1 MLHRSSIGA
10 NFVSPLSSHSRLTI
24 ELTFKMRRCK
34 HRISI
39 AAHIGCLQGF
49 PFVKSSSFSTQIA
62 LMAAIFYLSNGLLGQ
77 NEPSSSA
84 HAHGPFTIATAIEQA
99 GIRYPAIRA
108 AEAQREA
115 AKAAIGVT
123 QASYLPRADM
133 LWQLNRATTNKANLT
148 PLGQSVVPIPTEP
161 ARATTGHS
169 DWNTLTGVLF
179 SWQPFDFGARQ
190 AQVAAA
196 RFGYDSA
203 RRAAELTKLDVESA
217 AAGAF
222 LDIVSARQIVK
233 VQQANVERMEA
244 FSRSIHVL
252 VDNTLRP
259 GADASQADAQ
269 LAQARTQLIQAQAQ
283 EKARLETL
291 ANFLQVSSDQIEI
304 DDSQVLKDAPSLTDQ
319 TGDIAAHPFVLQQT
333 AIRDQA
339 KEQLR
344 ALNRSWVPN
353 FSLYG
358 SLSGLGAGLTSTPV
372 PSFQGGSAGLAPQ
385 TYNWLAAVQV
395 TFPAFQIFT
404 LHPQQKAQA
413 SILSASEATRERVV
427 SDVSA
432 QVKEAQALLDGA
444 KSVAQNTPIELR
456 AARDSEQQ
464 QKARYQAGLATVIE
478 VSAAESVLAQAEG
491 DDAVAHLNVWRGI
504 AGVAEAKGDL
514 QPFLQ
519 LLQFKP

>member
-1 MLHRSSIGA
+1 M
-10 NFVSPLSSHSRLTI
+10 
-24 ELTFKMRRCK
+24 
-34 HRISI
+34 
-39 AAHIGCLQGF
+39 
-49 PFVKSSSFSTQIA
+49 KSSSFSAQVA
-62 LMAAIFYLSNGLLGQ
+62 LVVALISVPQGLVGQ
-77 NEPSSSA
+77 NAPSGPA
-84 HAHGPFTIATAIEQA
+84 PVHGPFTISAAIEQA
-99 GIRYPAIRA
+99 ATRYPAIRA

-115 AKAAIGVT
+115 AKGAIGVA
-123 QASYLPRADM
+123 QAAYLPRADM

-179 SWQPFDFGARQ
+179 SWQPFDFGARH
-190 AQVAAA
+190 AQVGAA

-203 RRAAELTKLDVESA
+203 RHAADLTKLDVESA

-233 VQQANVERMEA
+233 VQQANVQRMEA
-244 FSRSIHVL
+244 FSKSIHVL

-283 EKARLETL
+283 EKARLEAL
-291 ANFLQVSSDQIEI
+291 ANLLQVSSDQIEI
-304 DDSQVLKDAPSLTDQ
+304 DDSQLLKEAPAMLGQGGQIDT
-319 TGDIAAHPFVLQQT
+319 HPFVMQQT
-333 AIRDQA
+333 ANRDQA
-339 KEQLR
+339 KEQLHV
-344 ALNRSWVPN
+344 LNRSWVPN
-353 FSLYG
+353 FSLFG
-358 SLSGLGAGLTSTPV
+358 SVSGLGAGLTSTPV
-372 PSFQGGSAGLAPQ
+372 PAFQGGSAGLAPQ

-404 LHPQQKAQA
+404 LRPQQKAQA
-413 SILSASEATRERVV
+413 SILSASEATRERAV

-432 QVKEAQALLDGA
+432 QVKEARALLDGA
-444 KSVAQNTPIELR
+444 RSVAQNTPIELQ

-478 VSAAESVLAQAEG
+478 VSAAESALAQAEG
-491 DDAVAHLNVWRGI
+491 DDAVARLNVWRGI
-504 AGVAEAKGDL
+504 AAVAEAEGDL
-514 QPFLQ
+514 KPFLQ
-519 LLQFKP
+519 LVQPKP